1 MVGSF
6 SGLISTDGGN
16 DGGKGPGN
24 KKNYCSL
31 SFVFMFLFMC
41 GVFYSLY
48 MYFGRYGCVSMHMTA
63 LGYMWMYLEEYGCIW
78 VYMDIL
84 GCAFNNLGVYDCE
97 FGVPVWLYLDSC
109 SQVR

>member
-1 MVGSF
+1 MAVTKKVIFITILVVGSF

-24 KKNYCSL
+24 KKNYRSL

-41 GVFYSLY
+41 GVCYSLY

-63 LGYMWMYLEEYGCIW
+63 LGCM
-78 VYMDIL
+78 
-84 GCAFNNLGVYDCE
+84 
-97 FGVPVWLYLDSC
+97 
-109 SQVR
+109 